1 MIVKHVK
8 VLVLHVILGL
18 FVLNV
23 KNQIISIRQQKC
35 VIKNVL
41 KIVTLINLHLLVLTV
56 INLVYNVMKKV
67 NAKVVPKDISWKV
80 KNA

>member
-1 MIVKHVK
+1 MNVKHVK